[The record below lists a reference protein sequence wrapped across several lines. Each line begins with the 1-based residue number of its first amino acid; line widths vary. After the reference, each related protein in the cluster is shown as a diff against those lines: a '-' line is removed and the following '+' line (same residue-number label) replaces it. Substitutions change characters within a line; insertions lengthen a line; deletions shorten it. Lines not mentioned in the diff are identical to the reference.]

1 MADEQYDVAIVGGS
15 IAGCTAARLYGM
27 AGARVAV
34 LEKSP
39 KPETYKTCCTHFI
52 LASARPT
59 IERIGLAE
67 RLEAAGAVANAGNTW
82 TRYGWMRTAPDPDY
96 GHGYSIR
103 REKLDPLVRG
113 LAEETHGV
121 DLLLGHA
128 VRELLREGDG
138 TVTGVVASG
147 PGLPRREIR
156 ARLVVGADGRGST
169 TARLAG
175 VPGRVK
181 PHNRFA
187 YLAHYRDLP
196 LATGDEAQMWMFDP
210 DVAYAFPNDDGVTVL
225 AVMPHKDR
233 LPAFKQDVEGSF
245 ERFFDGL
252 PEGPD
257 LSRATRVSKVVGR
270 VDLPN
275 VLRPAAANG
284 VAFAGDAALAAD
296 PLWGV
301 GCGWAFQSAEWLA
314 DATARA
320 VMGAEPLAP
329 ALARYRRIHRR
340 RLLFDHLMLADYA
353 TGRPFNAVER
363 TLFAAAARD
372 ERIAHGI
379 HAMVNRTQPTYRVL
393 PPLVRR
399 AVATNVRAK
408 VAA

>member
-1 MADEQYDVAIVGGS
+1 MADDRYDVAIVGGS
-15 IAGCTAARLYGM
+15 IAGCTAARLYGL
-27 AGARVAV
+27 AGARVV
-34 LEKSP
+34 LLEKSP
-39 KPETYKTCCTHFI
+39 RPEAYKTCCTHFI

-82 TRYGWMRTAPDPDY
+82 TRYGWMRTAPDPKY

-103 REKLDPLVRG
+103 REKLDPLVRE
-113 LAEETHGV
+113 LADETPGV
-121 DLLLGHA
+121 DLLMGHA
-128 VRELLREGDG
+128 VKELLRDENG

-147 PGLPRREIR
+147 PGVPRREIR
-156 ARLVVGADGRGST
+156 ARLVVGADGRGSA
-169 TARLAG
+169 TAKLAG

-196 LATGDEAQMWMFDP
+196 LATGDEAQMWMLDP
-210 DVAYAFPNDDGVTVL
+210 DVMYAFPNDEDVTVL
-225 AVMPHKDR
+225 AVVKRKDR
-233 LPAFKQDVEGSF
+233 LPAFKRDLEGSF
-245 ERFFDGL
+245 ERSFEGL
-252 PEGPD
+252 PDAPD
-257 LSRATRVSKVVGR
+257 LAKATRVSKVVGR
-270 VDLPN
+270 IDMPN
-275 VLRPAAANG
+275 VMRPAAGHG

-314 DATARA
+314 DETARA
-320 VMGAEPLAP
+320 VTGAEPLAP
-329 ALARYRRIHRR
+329 ALDRYRRRHRR

-372 ERIAHGI
+372 ERVAHGI
-379 HAMVNRTQPTYRVL
+379 HEMVNRVEPAYRVL
-393 PPLVRR
+393 PPLIGR
-399 AVATNVRAK
+399 AVATNVRAR
-408 VAA
+408 AAV